1 MQDTYRI
8 TKQLTNH
15 FTTIPLLE
23 LNDKFAVLQQ
33 EKVDLCSDAKQDILQ
48 AHLSLDSSKAT
59 GIPHFSELSQSITN
73 PPLIMSIETLN
84 FKTRMEDG
92 K

>member
-1 MQDTYRI
+1 MQDTYRS

-33 EKVDLCSDAKQDILQ
+33 EKVDLFSDARQDILQ
-48 AHLSLDSSKAT
+48 AHLSLDPSKAMGT
-59 GIPHFSELSQSITN
+59 PDFPEQSVT
-73 PPLIMSIETLN
+73 
-84 FKTRMEDG
+84 KYH
-92 K
+92 